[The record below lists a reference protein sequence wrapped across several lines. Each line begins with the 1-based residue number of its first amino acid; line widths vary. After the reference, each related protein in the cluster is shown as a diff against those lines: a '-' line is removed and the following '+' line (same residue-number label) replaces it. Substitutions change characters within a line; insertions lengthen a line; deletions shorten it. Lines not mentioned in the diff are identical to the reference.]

1 MLCVGLDKCLFDKC
15 LCSNPLHWSESSKS
29 ILNYFEP
36 IWMQS
41 WRIFIIPLFKMIKCV
56 DIFFWFSIVL
66 RIILT
71 FIYWC
76 AKRSNTRRVPCW
88 RLYLRESDQITLRL
102 SGPSV
107 SYHGSSWNIT
117 NRLVQCINLYKKR
130 TNTEPYLSTNAHGL
144 YNYTN
149 FKRRI
154 LHNSTH
160 SDWEFLGKEESTFSS
175 KFGGRPKLEERE
187 VTLMHFCIWKSSTID
202 SRWNTAKK
210 CTF

>member
-1 MLCVGLDKCLFDKC
+1 MCSSDTVKKVAGENATKLGGNEFPLEHIFFFLSSQNLMHCVGLDKCLFDKC

-41 WRIFIIPLFKMIKCV
+41 WRIYIIPLFKMITCNSCV
-56 DIFFWFSIVL
+56 DTFFWFSIVL

-76 AKRSNTRRVPCW
+76 AKRSNTKRVPCW

-107 SYHGSSWNIT
+107 SYRG
-117 NRLVQCINLYKKR
+117 
-130 TNTEPYLSTNAHGL
+130 
-144 YNYTN
+144 
-149 FKRRI
+149 
-154 LHNSTH
+154 
-160 SDWEFLGKEESTFSS
+160 
-175 KFGGRPKLEERE
+175 
-187 VTLMHFCIWKSSTID
+187 
-202 SRWNTAKK
+202 
-210 CTF
+210 